1 MACQGTSLPGW
12 NSQPSWPQLLPVRIQ
27 PKSTSSSQGL
37 TWSPLDHVISL
48 DVMQLRRS
56 SGLLVWPQV
65 LPTRFLSTFLL
76 KLLDFQFSVSETD
89 HRLLSRRH
97 LEIFGGFSFPEGSE
111 APRGGG
117 GGGGGA
123 PGTPCNRFEQQLE
136 SSQKKSKLCSY
147 FAPMERSMTGNVQHH
162 MGGRAGQAFNLQT
175 RVCSSLPGV
184 MFARFL
190 KEIEQ
195 ILATIQFFI
204 ICIKCLFLP
213 LELSRMVTK
222 CR

>member
-1 MACQGTSLPGW
+1 
-12 NSQPSWPQLLPVRIQ
+12 
-27 PKSTSSSQGL
+27 
-37 TWSPLDHVISL
+37 
-48 DVMQLRRS
+48 MQLRRS

-175 RVCSSLPGV
+175 RVSSSLSGV